1 MTGKRQ
7 LVQLDVQRV
16 VACLS
21 VVTLIG
27 QASVDVQR
35 PSCVVRVFPLYG
47 SVLLQRHAGAVVLQV
62 LFGSRLRQIAEA
74 VGARVEE
81 EIVILSA
88 AYEVAVGPH
97 GKHVYAVRRHV
108 AAVACL
114 RLEGLEVV
122 PVVATQAVPRSK
134 PHQPLL
140 VLQHLGDVT

>member
-1 MTGKRQ
+1 M
-7 LVQLDVQRV
+7 
-16 VACLS
+16 
-21 VVTLIG
+21 
-27 QASVDVQR
+27 
-35 PSCVVRVFPLYG
+35 
-47 SVLLQRHAGAVVLQV
+47 LQV